1 MTARIALFFPFILQ
15 QIPTTTAR
23 SRTLPP
29 PAAMPMMAPMGSP
42 PSSLEVGGGGAKLVE
57 SVTVLVMVGTAS
69 TVMPSAALATEAVP
83 RLEETVLCTAAT
95 VVVAG
100 TAMVAVM
107 ITEAAVTL
115 MVTSDASTPAAVA
128 ILCRRPEVSA

>member
-1 MTARIALFFPFILQ
+1 MTARMALFFPFNLQ
-15 QIPTTTAR
+15 QIPTMTAR
-23 SRTLPP
+23 SSTPPP

-42 PSSLEVGGGGAKLVE
+42 LSSLEVGGGGAKLVE
-57 SVTVLVMVGTAS
+57 LVTVMVMAS
-69 TVMPSAALATEAVP
+69 TVMPSAALATAAVP

-128 ILCRRPEVSA
+128 IFCRRPEVSA

>member
-1 MTARIALFFPFILQ
+1 MTARMALFFPFILQ
-15 QIPTTTAR
+15 QIPTKTAR
-23 SRTLPP
+23 SRTPPP
-29 PAAMPMMAPMGSP
+29 PAVMPMMAPMGSP

-57 SVTVLVMVGTAS
+57 SVTALVMVGTAS
-69 TVMPSAALATEAVP
+69 TVMPSAALATAAVP
-83 RLEETVLCTAAT
+83 RLEEIVLCTAAT

>member
-1 MTARIALFFPFILQ
+1 
-15 QIPTTTAR
+15 
-23 SRTLPP
+23 
-29 PAAMPMMAPMGSP
+29 MPGGNSGGGGEGGGGGAGGGGEGGGGEGSGGAGGGGAGGGG
-42 PSSLEVGGGGAKLVE
+42 EVGSGGAKLVE

-69 TVMPSAALATEAVP
+69 TVMPSAALATAAVP

-128 ILCRRPEVSA
+128 IFCRRPEVSA